1 MKKKIRFT
9 KHLLLSACLLVTAC
23 LFFGCSGGGDG
34 TTATG
39 TLKVSL
45 TDRFAD
51 QFSEVRITIRAIK
64 VVPIGYDD
72 DAADND
78 PRLID
83 IPLSTEILSFN
94 VLDLAFVQHLLGT
107 QTLPAGTYSQ
117 IRLILEPN
125 TDPIIPV
132 NYVVLADDPSR
143 TRIPLKTPSAQQSG
157 LKVMGQFDVQPG
169 VINTIAIDFDPNTA
183 IVDRG
188 NTRQNEKY
196 ILKPTG
202 IRIVQTDSDMT
213 GFGSI
218 SGTVVST
225 FKDWSGATVAIK
237 RRGAINDT
245 DPIAAGSIFSSYTSG
260 RWEAPFAAFVPP
272 AVDPIYKTFISAPGF
287 RVYSSPAVSVVQ
299 GTTTGIGAIPLSP
312 LP

>member
-1 MKKKIRFT
+1 MKEKIRLT
-9 KHLLLSACLLVTAC
+9 KHLLLSACLLLLAAC
-23 LFFGCSGGGDG
+23 LFFGCSGGDG
-34 TTATG
+34 TPATG

-45 TDRFAD
+45 TDRYAD

-64 VVPIGYDD
+64 VVPIGYDEDAD
-72 DAADND
+72 DDD

-83 IPLSTEILSFN
+83 IPLSTGILSFN

-117 IRLILEPN
+117 VRLILEPN
-125 TDPIIPV
+125 TDPINPV
-132 NYVVLADDPSR
+132 NYVVLADDLSH

-157 LKVMGQFDVQPG
+157 LKVKGQFDVQPG
-169 VINTIAIDFDPNTA
+169 IINAIALDFDPNTA
-183 IVDRG
+183 IVERG
-188 NTRQNEKY
+188 NTRQSERY

-225 FKDWSGATVAIK
+225 FKDWSSATVAIK

-245 DPIAAGSIFSSYTSG
+245 NPIAVGAIFSSYTSG

-272 AVDPIYKTFISAPGF
+272 ATDPIYKTFISAPGF
-287 RVYSSPAVSVVQ
+287 GIYSSQSVSVTQ
-299 GTTTGIGAIPLSP
+299 GATTDIGTIQLVP